1 MKFFWKSIS
10 NNTKNEHHS
19 QNSTESTPRMP
30 LSRKGPSTPP
40 PPVPRPASRTH
51 SQAES
56 ENNRRLLALA
66 KQELLFLKAEMSAQ
80 DFKKKHDAVL
90 NYIRLKSIAQQ
101 WINNTYDSIAR
112 KQQYSLKIHARA
124 QCFSEG
130 VSPDDQW
137 LLQRKDPDAIEWKE
151 DFIIYANGILAEE
164 SYSPPISP
172 PTPLPQD
179 ENEEVWAVPRRKK
192 NKKKKMSVEAKAA
205 QQKALREKVEIANEK
220 KVRKKAVDEHRA
232 RQGVARMVE
241 ARISRNMDKSVEK
254 TTISPVQAGKRPT
267 FPAHGMNQVVEH
279 LNRYDDYMILPNPQ
293 DHYIE
298 SPIKTNDGPT
308 MTSEVALANA
318 IEIWYSGGFTNQ
330 STPYSEF
337 WNHSKIQEYKK
348 QGFLGEFG
356 KLIKNSIKDYEDGKK
371 VSFSSKTPFKM
382 DRTLKENLEKMFFQY
397 SKKYPTNPEAKP
409 FIMHVTYS

>member
-1 MKFFWKSIS
+1 
-10 NNTKNEHHS
+10 
-19 QNSTESTPRMP
+19 MP

-80 DFKKKHDAVL
+80 DFKKKHNAVL

-101 WINNTYDSIAR
+101 WINNTYNSIAR

-137 LLQRKDPDAIEWKE
+137 LLQRKDPDDIEWKE

-337 WNHSKIQEYKK
+337 WSHPKMQEYKK
-348 QGFLGEFG
+348 QGFLREFG
-356 KLIKNSIKDYEDGKK
+356 KLIQNSIKDYEDGKK